1 MKIKLFMVVILMVGL
16 SACDKKPV
24 ANNTNDMKFSKNF
37 GVTLLAKPRRHKPTV
52 EIKTK
57 AQGWGK
63 DDKGGR
69 KNGYVGY
76 QQGEFG
82 TTFFIIRNE
91 DVGDSCSGKADW
103 VITELLV
110 SATGDPDTEK
120 GTNFG
125 DSQEAYPWLAEAFP
139 GIDLTDGS
147 LFTTENKNEGV
158 IFLPV
163 YNANGQLGE
172 KFIYYEV
179 TLSECDGDKVLTT
192 DPGWKN
198 GGRD

>member
-1 MKIKLFMVVILMVGL
+1 
-16 SACDKKPV
+16 
-24 ANNTNDMKFSKNF
+24 
-37 GVTLLAKPRRHKPTV
+37 
-52 EIKTK
+52 
-57 AQGWGK
+57 
-63 DDKGGR
+63 
-69 KNGYVGY
+69 
-76 QQGEFG
+76 
-82 TTFFIIRNE
+82 
-91 DVGDSCSGKADW
+91 VGDSCSGKADW

-125 DSQEAYPWLAEAFP
+125 NSQEAYPWLEEAFP
-139 GIDLTDGS
+139 GVNLADGS
-147 LFTTENKNEGV
+147 LFPTVEKDEGV
-158 IFLPV
+158 TFLPV
-163 YNANGQLGE
+163 YNANEQLGE